1 MKSETVSKII
11 RWAVVISVPFM
22 LTLITLRLLIGWSTP
37 SYPEFEYNRIAA
49 ERYGF
54 SIEDRLGFAKATLGY
69 LRQSEPAE
77 EAIYLLDEL
86 RMPNSDAPL
95 YNQSEIQHMVD
106 VKKLVDTFRMLTWVF
121 LFIVAAGLLFLLAKP
136 SSRLEGYKALLQGGL
151 LTVSVLL
158 IMLVLILVSWSLV
171 FTQFHEL
178 LFPPDTW
185 TFNYS
190 DSLIRLFPEQFWF
203 DFGLIWTGLI
213 FLEGL
218 IVTLVGYLL
227 LRNNRYLLIV
237 T

>member
-11 RWAVVISVPFM
+11 RWAVVISVPFL
-22 LTLITLRLLIGWSTP
+22 LTLVTLRLLIGWSTP
-37 SYPEFEYNRIAA
+37 SYPEFEYKRIA
-49 ERYGF
+49 EDRYGF
-54 SIEDRLGFAKATLGY
+54 SIEDRLSFAKATLGY
-69 LRQSEPAE
+69 LRRSEPAE
-77 EAIYLLDEL
+77 EAIFLLEEL
-86 RMPNSDAPL
+86 QMPNSETPL

-106 VKKLVDTFRMLTWVF
+106 VKKLVDTFRMLTWIF
-121 LFIVAAGLLFLLAKP
+121 LFIVA
-136 SSRLEGYKALLQGGL
+136 GGL
-151 LTVSVLL
+151 LLLLVRSSSRQEGYTALLYGGILTVGILL

-203 DFGLIWTGLI
+203 DFGLIWSGLI

-227 LRNNRYLLIV
+227 LRNNG
-237 T
+237 